1 VDAFFTHANDA
12 PEDKTGSLPVLA
24 SALCQ
29 SHAYPQAIAKLQSGL
44 QMANETYGPEKL
56 PAGLSAFLTSDMR
69 IGRTAIQPLLA
80 SSWNGEQKSW
90 AKSGGPNNHNLPQSG
105 RLLYC
110 TVMGIVCRQLAAA
123 YPWTS
128 TVSARCH
135 PLSNGQF

>member
-1 VDAFFTHANDA
+1 MQTMRRRIKPAACPFSRPRFAT
-12 PEDKTGSLPVLA
+12 
-24 SALCQ
+24 
-29 SHAYPQAIAKLQSGL
+29 HAYPQAIAKLQSGL
-44 QMANETYGPEKL
+44 QMANETYGPGKL
-56 PAGLSAFLTSDMR
+56 PAGLSAFLPR
-69 IGRTAIQPLLA
+69 ICGLENGNTASLA

-110 TVMGIVCRQLAAA
+110 TVMGIVCQQLAAA